1 MANEL
6 FLDTS
11 YAIALSSVNDR
22 LHQAA
27 LTLADR
33 VGTGMVRL
41 LTTRAVLLEIG
52 NALSKQRYRAAAI
65 RLLHAL
71 ESDPNVEILPLT
83 EQLYTRAMQLFR
95 ERPDKDWGLTDCISF
110 IVMRDYHIEEALT
123 ADEHF
128 QQAGF
133 IALMFQA

>member
-1 MANEL
+1 MTNEV

-11 YAIALSSVNDR
+11 YAIALSSVND
-22 LHQAA
+22 LFHPTA
-27 LTLADR
+27 LVLADR
-33 VGTGMVRL
+33 IFKGNARL

-52 NALSKQRYRAAAI
+52 NTLSKQRYRAAAI

-71 ESDPNVEILPLT
+71 EIDPNVEILPLS
-83 EQLYTRAMQLFR
+83 EQLYMRAVQLYR
-95 ERPDKDWGLTDCISF
+95 ERSDKDWGLTDCISF
-110 IVMRDYHIEEALT
+110 VVMRDRGIKEALT

-133 IALMFQA
+133 LALMR